1 MTSIFLRLIVI
12 IPAFGAT
19 RAMKPLALETIEIA
33 FFVGCW
39 ASSCLSALSIRS
51 KAIGAAGVQTDGV
64 QVRSDQKPL
73 NALRSADKFWSRT
86 ARDCRVS
93 VTEYHV
99 D

>member
-1 MTSIFLRLIVI
+1 
-12 IPAFGAT
+12 
-19 RAMKPLALETIEIA
+19 
-33 FFVGCW
+33 
-39 ASSCLSALSIRS
+39 
-51 KAIGAAGVQTDGV
+51 VQTDGV